1 MDLVVRLFAPF
12 RLCRLFIY
20 NRKFYPLNEKFYPLI
35 QAQTTQPAK
44 TNSTRSFILY
54 YTRLFINRKYG
65 SVDFFSFRIV
75 FLVILGEL
83 GLFAAKIIE
92 TQVDFFPDS
101 IYNETDALWR
111 RPAAPPEKGGG
122 LPRRAFSPCRPAEKG
137 RVDRR
142 GGRFDFSHTE
152 RRMSHARSL
161 RQMPESL
168 PAQGAVE

>member
-12 RLCRLFIY
+12 RLCRLFIH
-20 NRKFYPLNEKFYPLI
+20 NRKFYPLI
-35 QAQTTQPAK
+35 QAQTTPPAK
-44 TNSTRSFILY
+44 TNSTLSFILY

-65 SVDFFSFRIV
+65 PVDFFSFRIV

-83 GLFAAKIIE
+83 GPFAAKIIE

-101 IYNETDALWR
+101 IYNETGTLWR
-111 RPAAPPEKGGG
+111 RPFALSEKGGG
-122 LPRRAFSPCRPAEKG
+122 LPRRALSPCRPAAKG
-137 RVDRR
+137 RVGRR
-142 GGRFDFSHTE
+142 GGRFDFLHSE

-161 RQMPESL
+161 RQMSEPL